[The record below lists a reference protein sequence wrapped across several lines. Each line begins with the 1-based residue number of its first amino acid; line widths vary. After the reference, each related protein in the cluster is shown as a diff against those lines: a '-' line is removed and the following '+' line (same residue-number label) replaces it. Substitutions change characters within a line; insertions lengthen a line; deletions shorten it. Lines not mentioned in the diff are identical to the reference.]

1 METSQL
7 IIMGAIVLAALVIS
21 QVYKRFVSQKA
32 LDPAQADNE
41 AQKRIDTGY
50 GEVHHSASAHAAVAY
65 RRWFASL

>member
-41 AQKRIDTGY
+41 AQKLSDNDLDVLVNATLAFAFSILTI
-50 GEVHHSASAHAAVAY
+50 
-65 RRWFASL
+65 RRC